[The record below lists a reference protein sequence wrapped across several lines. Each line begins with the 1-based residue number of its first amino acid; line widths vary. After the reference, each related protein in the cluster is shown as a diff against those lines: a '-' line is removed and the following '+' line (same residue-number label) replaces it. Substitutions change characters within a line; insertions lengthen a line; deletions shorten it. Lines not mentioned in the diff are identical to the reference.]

1 MFIFLQFFPREDLC
15 WKELRL
21 VASHFCK
28 AYNLKKKS
36 PSTQTRDAFITCW
49 QIHSCLCEI
58 LKAVQDV
65 QGDANRDQTGNDFFK
80 SVADLMD
87 GRLVHTVFSVV
98 LQQRSKGVEG
108 GL

>member
-1 MFIFLQFFPREDLC
+1 M
-15 WKELRL
+15 
-21 VASHFCK
+21 
-28 AYNLKKKS
+28 
-36 PSTQTRDAFITCW
+36 
-49 QIHSCLCEI
+49 
-58 LKAVQDV
+58 
-65 QGDANRDQTGNDFFK
+65 QGGANRDQASNDFFK